1 MAIAAQT
8 IFQAQAQAQRNL
20 ILNSI
25 IAGVAI
31 ILLLS
36 IVIRGWRNLLLILV
50 NLLFALVGGVLAVF
64 GTGGF
69 LTLGSM
75 IGFVTVFGITVRTSI
90 LIISHYE
97 HLVEVEGLSWGLPTA
112 IRGAGDR
119 LTPILMTSL
128 VTGLGLLPLAVGG
141 GAPGQEKSRDRWSS

>member
-1 MAIAAQT
+1 MRKEDPCNLDCDANSIPSMLSSWNEPSRAPG
-8 IFQAQAQAQRNL
+8 QRKNL

-50 NLLFALVGGVLAVF
+50 NLPFALVGEVLAVF

-75 IGFVTVFGITVRTSI
+75 IGFVTVFGITVRWPVEINREESGCTS
-90 LIISHYE
+90 
-97 HLVEVEGLSWGLPTA
+97 
-112 IRGAGDR
+112 
-119 LTPILMTSL
+119 
-128 VTGLGLLPLAVGG
+128 
-141 GAPGQEKSRDRWSS
+141 